1 MARRTYDES
10 GDYYVTPFSVGIKE
24 TLNDRI
30 GNDGSYY
37 SNQTTQQGNIPG
49 EDLVSVSIGPGKA
62 YVRGYEI
69 ETLTSTLDIPK
80 PRTTGKVEN
89 ELLPF
94 TVGRIIEVNNV
105 HGSPAVGVGTAGL
118 LNLYKSRTVTQE
130 QASGLHIGVARLYDL
145 RLRDGT
151 YQNEGT
157 TFRDLYLT
165 FKHLHTL
172 S

>member
-37 SNQTTQQGNIPG
+37 SNQTTQQGNIPS

-69 ETLTSTLDIPK
+69 ETLQATSTLDIPK

-89 ELLPF
+89 EALPF

-105 HGSPAVGVGTAGL
+105 HGSPASL
-118 LNLYKSRTVTQE
+118 ELELQDFSIFISQE
-130 QASGLHIGVARLYDL
+130 Q
-145 RLRDGT
+145 
-151 YQNEGT
+151 
-157 TFRDLYLT
+157 
-165 FKHLHTL
+165 
-172 S
+172 